1 MRWTFILGIILIVIG
16 IILISIPFISNAI
29 KENSINQTNR
39 NVFISIGVISFVIG
53 IISIII
59 GFYTKRLGSNKST
72 KTTTTTPT
80 STKTTTRIKSIPP
93 DELNELNN
101 EFNEKLKSKYSF
113 SDNQLKYIYKEFN
126 DNELMTLFYI
136 SDVKTDEIPDIKI
149 LRSNINE
156 IKSKY
161 SGFINMPGNLI
172 HYLRFLN
179 GALNFKYIRLKNDR
193 SLSKKIDEKLKILEN
208 KN

>member
-1 MRWTFILGIILIVIG
+1 MRWTFILGIILIIIG

-39 NVFISIGVISFVIG
+39 NIFIIIGVISFVVG
-53 IISIII
+53 IFIIII
-59 GFYTKRLGSNKST
+59 GFYTKRLGSNKS
-72 KTTTTTPT
+72 KTN
-80 STKTTTRIKSIPP
+80 SISSN
-93 DELNELNN
+93 EIIELNN
-101 EFNEKLKSKYSF
+101 EFNFNLKLKF
-113 SDNQLKYIYKEFN
+113 EFTDNQLIYVYKNFSDE
-126 DNELMTLFYI
+126 ELMLVFYTI
-136 SDVKTDEIPDIKI
+136 DVKTDEIPDIKI

-179 GALNFKYIRLKNDR
+179 GALNFKYIRLKNVR